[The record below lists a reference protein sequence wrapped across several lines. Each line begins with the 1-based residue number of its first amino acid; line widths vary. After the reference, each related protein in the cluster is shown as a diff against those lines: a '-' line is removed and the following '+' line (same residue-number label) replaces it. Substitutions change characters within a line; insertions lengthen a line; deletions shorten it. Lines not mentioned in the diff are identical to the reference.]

1 MTTLRTSILA
11 IFFGAALCGG
21 AAADDDLTGLGIDD
35 PVLAQEIWDE
45 FEAIINPNGAP
56 RGDGDGDDLTAGEL
70 MQDAYRADPEAT
82 LDLIERMLRAG
93 QNG

>member
-21 AAADDDLTGLGIDD
+21 AAADDDLTGLGIED
-35 PVLAQEIWDE
+35 PVLAQEFWDG

-56 RGDGDGDDLTAGEL
+56 RGDGEVDDLTAGEL
-70 MQDAYRADPEAT
+70 MQDSYRADPEAT

-93 QNG
+93 QNS

>member
-1 MTTLRTSILA
+1 MTTLRISILA

-21 AAADDDLTGLGIDD
+21 AAADDDLAGLGIGD
-35 PVLAQEIWDE
+35 PVLAQEIWNE

-56 RGDGDGDDLTAGEL
+56 RGDGDGLTAGEL

-93 QNG
+93 QNS

>member
-1 MTTLRTSILA
+1 MTTFKTGILA
-11 IFFGAALCGG
+11 MVLGAALCSS
-21 AAADDDLTGLGIDD
+21 AAAEDDLMGLGIED

-56 RGDGDGDDLTAGEL
+56 RGDGDGADLTASEL

-93 QNG
+93 KNG